1 VPARGIYCNPAT
13 GDEMPIATAMNDG
26 LIIIDFTTKT
36 RSVEQTRAIE
46 LITIRTLVRSALVD
60 TSGRKEKDG
69 F

>member
-1 VPARGIYCNPAT
+1 
-13 GDEMPIATAMNDG
+13 MNDG

-36 RSVEQTRAIE
+36 RSVEQTRAIG